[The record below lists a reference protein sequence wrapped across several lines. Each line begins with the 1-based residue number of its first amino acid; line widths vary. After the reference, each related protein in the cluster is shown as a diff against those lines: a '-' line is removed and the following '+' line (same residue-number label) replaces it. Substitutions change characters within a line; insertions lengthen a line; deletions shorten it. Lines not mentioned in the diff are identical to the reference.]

1 MLQKGKSTVKRKLE
15 KPQMWRFDAMLLNN
29 RWVQG
34 TTQNRSTIR
43 NENDNMTCQN
53 LGDRAK
59 VVIRGNFA
67 SVQAYLKK

>member
-1 MLQKGKSTVKRKLE
+1 MLRKGKSTVKRKLE
-15 KPQMWRFDAMLLNN
+15 KPQIWRFDAMLLNN

-34 TTQNRSTIR
+34 TTQNKSTIR

-53 LGDRAK
+53 LRDRAK